1 MISLQMGIWSQSL
14 GWYIQIYVQHYTS
27 FSNFSP
33 RAADLGT
40 ERPEAE
46 GGGE

>member
-1 MISLQMGIWSQSL
+1 MEPEPGLVHPDLCETLHIIL
-14 GWYIQIYVQHYTS
+14 
-27 FSNFSP
+27 SNFSP